1 MACAVEHAAQRPKP
15 GFRVANALTED
26 APDLPQV
33 LHISGIPLLMPVRS
47 GGKAACRAGLMPA
60 WPIVSRARAAAA

>member
-1 MACAVEHAAQRPKP
+1 MANV
-15 GFRVANALTED
+15 LTED

-33 LHISGIPLLMPVRS
+33 LHISGIPLLMPFRS